1 MSDAVN
7 IVNRRRGGGGGGG
20 SGKAPDARFKG
31 ANNLGGSKL
40 ESAFTSNFLDMDA
53 SSLQYL
59 KTLQMRKELMK
70 DHKDGA
76 LKTQYDQLDDAIK
89 ILANQ
94 QQSPVERLYLALRQ
108 KCANIS
114 YYDPRMSQLR
124 ETFGDAS
131 LDSICKSIAAQKVSS
146 AHMRA
151 VLENTFGENDADIT
165 LAATTLHNTSRG
177 GADDLGRRLGPLA
190 PTAARGQL
198 DAALR
203 PLAQTDIITGYK
215 TT

>member
-20 SGKAPDARFKG
+20 GGKAPDVRFKG

-40 ESAFTSNFLDMDA
+40 EAAFTSNFLDMDA

-59 KTLQMRKELMK
+59 KTLQMRKDLMEGI
-70 DHKDGA
+70 DG
-76 LKTQYDQLDDAIK
+76 LETQRGQLVDSIR

-124 ETFGDAS
+124 ESFGDAS

-177 GADDLGRRLGPLA
+177 GAADLGRRLGPLA
-190 PTAARGQL
+190 STEARSQL
-198 DAALR
+198 TDVINK
-203 PLAQTDIITGYK
+203 PLNDQEIITGYK
-215 TT
+215 PS

>member
-1 MSDAVN
+1 MPYERRCEHF
-7 IVNRRRGGGGGGG
+7 NRRRGGGGGGG

-59 KTLQMRKELMK
+59 KTLQMRKDLIEGVGGLE
-70 DHKDGA
+70 
-76 LKTQYDQLDDAIK
+76 TQQKQLTDSIR

-94 QQSPVERLYLALRQ
+94 QQSPVERLYLALRE
-108 KCANIS
+108 KCANTS

-146 AHMRA
+146 AHMRS
-151 VLENTFGENDADIT
+151 VLENTFGETDADIT
-165 LAATTLHNTSRG
+165 LAATSLHNTSRG
-177 GADDLGRRLGPLA
+177 GADELGKRLGPLA
-190 PTAARGQL
+190 PITGGSGART
-198 DAALR
+198 
-203 PLAQTDIITGYK
+203 PLAQGQLITEYK
-215 TT
+215 VA

>member
-20 SGKAPDARFKG
+20 GGKAPDARFKG

-40 ESAFTSNFLDMDA
+40 EAAFTSNFLDMDA

-59 KTLQMRKELMK
+59 KTLQMRKDLIANVGGLE
-70 DHKDGA
+70 
-76 LKTQYDQLDDAIK
+76 TQQKQLTDSIR

-94 QQSPVERLYLALRQ
+94 QQSPVERLYLALRE

-151 VLENTFGENDADIT
+151 VLENTFGETDQDIT

-177 GADDLGRRLGPLA
+177 GPDELGKRLGPLA
-190 PTAARGQL
+190 PIQGQGARV
-198 DAALR
+198 
-203 PLAQTDIITGYK
+203 PLAQRDLITEYK
-215 TT
+215 TA

>member
-7 IVNRRRGGGGGGG
+7 IVNRRRGGGGGG

-31 ANNLGGSKL
+31 ANNLAGSKL

-59 KTLQMRKELMK
+59 KTLQMRKELMT
-70 DHKDGA
+70 DIDGLEA
-76 LKTQYDQLDDAIK
+76 QRAQLNDSIK

-114 YYDPRMSQLR
+114 YYDPRMSQL
-124 ETFGDAS
+124 
-131 LDSICKSIAAQKVSS
+131 
-146 AHMRA
+146 
-151 VLENTFGENDADIT
+151 
-165 LAATTLHNTSRG
+165 
-177 GADDLGRRLGPLA
+177 
-190 PTAARGQL
+190 
-198 DAALR
+198 
-203 PLAQTDIITGYK
+203 
-215 TT
+215 